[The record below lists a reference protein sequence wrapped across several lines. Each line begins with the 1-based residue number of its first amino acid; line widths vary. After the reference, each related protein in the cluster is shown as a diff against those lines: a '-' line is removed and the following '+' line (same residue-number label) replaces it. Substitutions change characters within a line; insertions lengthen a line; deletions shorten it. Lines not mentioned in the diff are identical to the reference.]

1 MLLSTN
7 SIRMKIS
14 QMLLTKKLTNFA
26 LIGNRES
33 NFTHLFDIKKAYN
46 TLDMLFQSKNAKIQ
60 NHFD

>member
-1 MLLSTN
+1 
-7 SIRMKIS
+7 
-14 QMLLTKKLTNFA
+14 MLLTKKLTNFA

>member
-1 MLLSTN
+1 
-7 SIRMKIS
+7 
-14 QMLLTKKLTNFA
+14 MLLTKKLTSFA

-60 NHFD
+60 NYFD